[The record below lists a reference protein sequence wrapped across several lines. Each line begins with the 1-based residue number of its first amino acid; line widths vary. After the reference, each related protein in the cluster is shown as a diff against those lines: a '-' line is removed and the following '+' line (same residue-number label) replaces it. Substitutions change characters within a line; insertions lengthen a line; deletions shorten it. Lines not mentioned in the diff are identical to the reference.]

1 MWRLVAYDVVQPFTA
16 AAAGFPSWGIGNR
29 TERNGD
35 WDFLILSLI
44 LQISLRVL

>member
-29 TERNGD
+29 TERRLGFSYP
-35 WDFLILSLI
+35 WSDFTN
-44 LQISLRVL
+44 